1 LPGIKSRRTL
11 DTRVRNIEELS
22 IIKVLRSNS
31 DTSNIPLSSRKAARF
46 ISSDVELREIGLTFV
61 RRC

>member
-1 LPGIKSRRTL
+1 MPGIKSRRTL

-31 DTSNIPLSSRKAARF
+31 DASNIPIGSRKAARF